1 MEFEQALHEDMID
14 YRYLTVLEG
23 FRMEAEKVE
32 LGPQLSI
39 IRISPAEQEEILSSD
54 SMLTTDP
61 LDQARKAV
69 ASHEYALEHYY
80 TVPKVIGD
88 PPEAPHSASPS
99 QIVEERFAEA
109 CSALRLFKAGIF
121 GHSAIWHY
129 APRGWLLSR
138 VESHFSLM
146 SFLRYGAQYLLSA
159 DEIQPFSGF
168 WQSYQ
173 CARQTRRKAIDVALR
188 RLNFGYERIR
198 PEDRLIDYSIGFE
211 ALLLGDN
218 RQELSY
224 RLALRGAA
232 LLGKTP
238 EQRKQIF
245 DELNRAYGLRSDIV
259 PGTTIKEPIHL
270 SDRRI
275 SFDDFV
281 ASIEGYLRS
290 AIKEFLTVCQHQNES
305 AVIKTLD
312 TQK

>member
-1 MEFEQALHEDMID
+1 
-14 YRYLTVLEG
+14 
-23 FRMEAEKVE
+23 
-32 LGPQLSI
+32 
-39 IRISPAEQEEILSSD
+39 
-54 SMLTTDP
+54 
-61 LDQARKAV
+61 
-69 ASHEYALEHYY
+69 
-80 TVPKVIGD
+80 
-88 PPEAPHSASPS
+88 
-99 QIVEERFAEA
+99 
-109 CSALRLFKAGIF
+109 
-121 GHSAIWHY
+121 
-129 APRGWLLSR
+129 
-138 VESHFSLM
+138 
-146 SFLRYGAQYLLSA
+146 
-159 DEIQPFSGF
+159 
-168 WQSYQ
+168 
-173 CARQTRRKAIDVALR
+173 
-188 RLNFGYERIR
+188 LNFGYERIR

-232 LLGKTP
+232 LPGKTP
-238 EQRKQIF
+238 EQREQIF